1 VALHRCCRAL
11 YRALLYAYP
20 LPFRKRFGKEL
31 MQVFDDRYRSVIQT
45 SGRFGLLRFAVHILT
60 DLLSTT
66 VAETIDS
73 LRPLPQFAI
82 AGGHHFDGVPTFQ
95 LCEGDAPRATALMAG
110 AILSLA
116 LFNSI
121 TFAMEHSR
129 ARHWRHDLAISGHQ
143 SRLWASGWPAR
154 VPSVYAA
161 ATAQTGNST
170 PGQSRIVQD
179 LIAQFDRADVV
190 ALGEIHGTKEDADLR
205 LRLIRQ
211 PDFPKKVRYIVIE
224 FGNSLHQGILD
235 QYIRGVEVPVTEIS
249 KVWRDTT
256 QLQADTPMDSPFLA
270 EVRSVNKG
278 LEDRLKLRVLAGDP
292 PIDWSRIKDRE
303 DWRRIASTRDSFA
316 AELVGREVLE
326 KGHKALLIYGAW
338 HFWRNA
344 RGGPIPAD
352 STLVPLL
359 DRKYPGRICAVLPIA
374 GGVYPD
380 TKKLEDLLPTTER
393 PVLLLLKGTPF
404 GALDPNEFIG
414 EPLHLPFRLFPPG
427 VTLAEVADACVYRG
441 QTPDTTASANPA
453 VEADPA
459 YAAEIARR
467 RSLIAPPK
475 R

>member
-1 VALHRCCRAL
+1 VALQRCCRAL

-20 LPFRKRFGKEL
+20 LPFRRRFGEEM
-31 MQVFDDRYRSVIQT
+31 MQVFDDRYRTVIQT
-45 SGRFGLLRFAVHILT
+45 SGPFGLLRFAVYILT

-73 LRPLPQFAI
+73 LQPLPQFAI
-82 AGGHHFDGVPTFQ
+82 AGDREFDGVPTFH
-95 LCEGDAPRATALMAG
+95 LCGSDAPRATALMAG
-110 AILSLA
+110 AILSL
-116 LFNSI
+116 
-121 TFAMEHSR
+121 TFFSSAPFAIEHSR
-129 ARHWRHDLAISGHQ
+129 ARHWRNDLAVRAHQ
-143 SRLWASGWPAR
+143 SRFWASGWPAL
-154 VPSVYAA
+154 VPILYAA
-161 ATAQTGNST
+161 GPAQTRKST
-170 PGQSRIVQD
+170 PGQSRIVED
-179 LIAQFDRADVV
+179 LIAQFEGADVV

-211 PDFPKKVRYIVIE
+211 PNFRKKVRFIVIE
-224 FGNSLHQGILD
+224 FGNSLHQEILD
-235 QYIRGVEVPVTEIS
+235 QYIRGIDVPAAEIS

-256 QLQADTPMDSPFLA
+256 QLEADTPITSPFLA

-278 LEDRLKLRVLAGDP
+278 LADRLKLRVLAGDP
-292 PIDWSRIKDRE
+292 PIDWSRIKNRE
-303 DWRRIASTRDSFA
+303 DWRSIASTRDSFA

-326 KGHKALLIYGAW
+326 KGHKALVIYGAG
-338 HFWRNA
+338 HVWRNA

-380 TKKLEDLLPTTER
+380 TQKVEDLLRTTER
-393 PVLLLLKGTPF
+393 PVLLPLKGTPF

-414 EPLHLPFRLFPPG
+414 ERLHLPFRLFPPG
-427 VTLAEVADACVYRG
+427 AQLAEVADACVYRG
-441 QTPDTTASANPA
+441 QTPDTTGSANPA

>member
-1 VALHRCCRAL
+1 MALQRCCRAL

-20 LPFRKRFGKEL
+20 PPFRRRFGKEM
-31 MQVFDDRYRSVIQT
+31 MQVFDDRYRTVIQT
-45 SGRFGLLRFAVHILT
+45 SGPLSLLRFALYILT

-73 LRPLPQFAI
+73 LRPLPQLAI
-82 AGGHHFDGVPTFQ
+82 GGDREFDGVPTFHV
-95 LCEGDAPRATALMAG
+95 CGSDAPRATALLAG

-116 LFNSI
+116 FFSSA
-121 TFAMEHSR
+121 TFAIEHSR
-129 ARHWRHDLAISGHQ
+129 VRHWRNDLAARAHHT
-143 SRLWASGWPAR
+143 RFWASGRPAL

-161 ATAQTGNST
+161 GPAQIRTST
-170 PGQSRIVQD
+170 PGQSRIVED

-190 ALGEIHGTKEDADLR
+190 ALGEIHGTNEDADLR
-205 LRLIRQ
+205 LRLIRK

-224 FGNSLHQGILD
+224 SGNSLHQEMLD
-235 QYIRGVEVPVTEIS
+235 QYIRGVDVPAAEIS

-256 QLQADTPMDSPFLA
+256 QLGADTPITSPFLA
-270 EVRSVNKG
+270 GVRSVNKG
-278 LEDRLKLRVLAGDP
+278 LADSLKLRVLAGDP

-303 DWRRIASTRDSFA
+303 DWRRIASTRDSFT

-326 KGHKALLIYGAW
+326 KGHKALVIYGAG
-338 HFWRNA
+338 HVWRSA

-352 STLVPLL
+352 STFVPLL

-380 TKKLEDLLPTTER
+380 TRKLEDLLATTER
-393 PVLLLLKGTPF
+393 PVLLPLKGTPF

-441 QTPDTTASANPA
+441 QTPDTTGSANSD
-453 VEADPA
+453 EADPA